1 MSKQEDEYFAREE
14 ALKLHKL
21 HANKVQTLQAA
32 ELEERKKLHWMHCPK
47 CGYDLQTI
55 TWRNVSV
62 EKCFHCGAIVLDDGE
77 LETLAGEEHDK
88 GFLASVF
95 ELFSDKPD

>member
-14 ALKLHKL
+14 ALKLHKI
-21 HANKVQTLQAA
+21 HTDKVKELNAA
-32 ELEERKKLHWMHCPK
+32 ELEERKKLHYMHCAK
-47 CGYDLQTI
+47 CGYDLETI
-55 TWRNVSV
+55 KWRNVQV

-88 GFLASVF
+88 GFLSSVF
-95 ELFSDKPD
+95 ELFSPKPD